1 MAVTLN
7 TSTYRDFD
15 VQILTD
21 VVKGVF
27 AGRNA
32 FMGSIL
38 VSQGAITTES
48 TMPHSGPDF
57 IGSEITMPYFG
68 VLGEFEDNPEGS
80 SSTPKAIFQTNE
92 KATIARQSLSFEVSR
107 WARNSS
113 VADPYVIAAEGI
125 RDAATRAMDKVC
137 ITEAAGTPLVTDVY
151 VAGAPSATNLI
162 TWNGVCDARAL
173 WGDEDQ
179 DAVAIVAHSRTVN
192 DMRKQTDLQGRPL
205 VLDSF
210 RDFNIPAYCG
220 LPVITSDRM
229 PLTGSSMTTP
239 TSAGATPPVLTL
251 TGVPTGP
258 WNLAIK
264 TIVGGAHTTAT
275 IQFSTDGGNTWS
287 ATLTTLGAGVALSLV
302 DTAKDSLVG
311 NNGTTGISAAF
322 AAGTFAVPNSW
333 ASKTNMKATTLI
345 LRRGALGYW
354 YNAAALQFQTDK
366 NILADTD
373 IAAMHLYHAAKRYR
387 RSPKGVRP
395 GVVALKHNVSG
406 FSA

>member
-1 MAVTLN
+1 MPVTLN

-21 VVKGVF
+21 VVRGVF

-38 VSQGAITTES
+38 VSQGAVTTES
-48 TMPHSGPDF
+48 SMPASGPDF

-80 SSTPKAIFQTNE
+80 AATPKAIFQTNE
-92 KATIARQSLSFEVSR
+92 KATIARQSLAFEVSK

-113 VADPYVIAAEGI
+113 VADPYVVAAEQI

-137 ITEAAGTPLVTDVY
+137 IAEAAGTPLVTDVY
-151 VAGAPSATNLI
+151 TAGAPAASNLI
-162 TWNGVCDARAL
+162 TWDGICDARAA

-192 DMRKQTDLQGRPL
+192 DMRKQKDTQGRPL

-210 RDFNIPAYCG
+210 RDFNMPSYCG
-220 LPVITSDRM
+220 LPVIASDRM

-239 TSAGATPPVLTL
+239 TSAGTTPPVLTL
-251 TGVPTGP
+251 TGTPLGLF
-258 WNLAIK
+258 NLAIK
-264 TIVGGAHTTAT
+264 VITGGAHATAT

-287 ATLTTLGAGVALSLV
+287 ATLTTAGVGVPLALT

-311 NNGTTGISAAF
+311 NNGATGLSAAF
-322 AAGTFAVPNSW
+322 AAGTFATNNTW
-333 ASKTNMKATTLI
+333 ASKTNAKATTLI

-354 YNAAALQFQTDK
+354 YNGAALAFQTDK

-387 RSPKGVRP
+387 RSPKGTRP
-395 GVVALKHNVSG
+395 GVVALKHNVGG